1 MVSDPVAIKKQLLAL
16 KFLDDIKIEREK
28 KRRRE
33 REKRRKEIT
42 KKIGEKSNSTTEQQV
57 EASSGIYKNY
67 LITGGRW
74 KYKNFAHRPR
84 SSD

>member
-57 EASSGIYKNY
+57 EASSGTYKKLFNNRG
-67 LITGGRW
+67 LL
-74 KYKNFAHRPR
+74 KV
-84 SSD
+84 

>member
-1 MVSDPVAIKKQLLAL
+1 MISDPVAIKKQLLAL

-42 KKIGEKSNSTTEQQV
+42 KKIGTEKSNSTGEQQV
-57 EASSGIYKNY
+57 EASSGK
-67 LITGGRW
+67 
-74 KYKNFAHRPR
+74 PR
-84 SSD
+84 LKLNQFHSRVYFK

>member
-57 EASSGIYKNY
+57 EASSGIYKKLNNW
-67 LITGGRW
+67 GSAENR
-74 KYKNFAHRPR
+74 KSP
-84 SSD
+84 SSFV